1 MHLEDGV
8 RQEENTD
15 DDNHKAL
22 RGWNSGIMGSYAKAY
37 TNYERWA
44 KWIVSAF
51 LSVWIVFV
59 LFYWT
64 ASSGAADSNVNVS
77 SSAHEKT
84 GGVKTNK
91 PIVKKSPVAFENA
104 FPEETNFLVLGDY
117 GTGDASQ
124 TQVAHTLK
132 QFAESLDP
140 KPAFVLST
148 GDQIYDH
155 G

>member
-8 RQEENTD
+8 RQENTD
-15 DDNHKAL
+15 DDNDKAL
-22 RGWNSGIMGSYAKAY
+22 RGWNSSIMGSYAKAY

-64 ASSGAADSNVNVS
+64 ASSDAIDNSRSPNGKAGSGLAA
-77 SSAHEKT
+77 
-84 GGVKTNK
+84 KTNK
-91 PIVKKSPVAFENA
+91 PVVKKSPVAFENA
-104 FPEETNFLVLGDY
+104 FPEETNFVVLGDY
-117 GTGDASQ
+117 GTGDDNQ
-124 TQVAHTLK
+124 KQVAHTLK
-132 QFAESLDP
+132 AFAESLDP